1 MTICNN
7 LNRMMK
13 EQKITQAQL
22 AFWLNVSRQAVHRW
36 CKGIA
41 VPRTR
46 LLLELADV
54 LKCNVEDLVD
64 EEEV

>member
-54 LKCNVEDLVD
+54 LKCNVEDLID

>member
-1 MTICNN
+1 MTISKN
-7 LNRMMK
+7 LTRMME
-13 EQKITQAQL
+13 EQHITQAQL

-46 LLLELADV
+46 LLLELASV
-54 LKCNVEDLVD
+54 LKCNVEDLID